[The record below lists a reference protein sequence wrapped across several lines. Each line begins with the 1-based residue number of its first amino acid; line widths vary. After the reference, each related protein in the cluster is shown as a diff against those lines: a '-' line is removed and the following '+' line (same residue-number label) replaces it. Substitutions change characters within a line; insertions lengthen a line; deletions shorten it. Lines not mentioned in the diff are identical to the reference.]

1 MTERRTK
8 LAVFGHLNGEWA
20 PAGLLTILE
29 DGPATRGAEFA
40 YGRRYIER
48 PDALPVV
55 PAETGE
61 WKPDAAAMI
70 DKEFIADQVTH
81 LFGAIRDAAPDSWG
95 RRVIESRLKKPAN
108 SLPESTYLLEAG
120 HHRAGALDVRPDI
133 KSLPVAATGIHRL
146 EYLLEAA
153 ERIEEG
159 LPVPA
164 RLHEIFDAGSGMGG
178 MRPKA
183 SVMDDAG
190 HLWLAKFPSV
200 SERLNIP
207 VLEAATLRLA
217 REAGL
222 AVPEVRTERIQDK
235 TVMMIRRFDREYP
248 GDGKERRRHMISA
261 LTLLG
266 CHESESPDK
275 SYGDIADVIRR
286 HGDPAHIRADQ
297 AELYGRMVFNIL
309 VTNDDDHLRN
319 HALLWEPA
327 GWRLSPLYDVVPH
340 PMIARDR
347 NLHLG
352 IGSAGRSATIDNALT
367 WYARFGLDLARAWE
381 IIDRVYSAV
390 RQWRMYFD
398 EYGVPAAE
406 IEKAAPAFRHIDD
419 VCSTDI
425 RRSSARSV

>member
-1 MTERRTK
+1 M
-8 LAVFGHLNGEWA
+8 
-20 PAGLLTILE
+20 LE
-29 DGPATRGAEFA
+29 DGPRVAGSQFA

-48 PDALPVV
+48 SDALPVV
-55 PAETGE
+55 PAETGA
-61 WKPDAAAMI
+61 WKPDPANMR
-70 DKEFIADQVTH
+70 DKEFIADQATQ

-95 RRVIESRLKKPAN
+95 RRVIESRLKQPAN

-120 HHRAGALDVRPDI
+120 HNRAGALDIRPNI
-133 KSLPVAATGIHRL
+133 KSPPATATGAHRL
-146 EYLLEAA
+146 DYLLEAA

-164 RLHEIFDAGSGMGG
+164 GLQDIFDAGSGMGG

-183 SVMDDAG
+183 SVTDDAG

-200 SERLNIP
+200 NERLNIP
-207 VLEAATLRLA
+207 VLETATLRLA

-222 AVPEVRTERIQDK
+222 SVPDVRTEVIHDK
-235 TVMMIRRFDREYP
+235 TIMMIRRFDREYP
-248 GDGKERRRHMISA
+248 ADGQERRRHMISA

-275 SYGDIADVIRR
+275 SYGDIADAIRR
-286 HGDPAHIRADQ
+286 HGDPAHIRADL
-297 AELYGRMVFNIL
+297 AEIYGRMVFNIL

-319 HALLWEPA
+319 HAMLWGPA
-327 GWRLSPLYDVVPH
+327 GWRLSPLYDVVPR
-340 PMIARDR
+340 PMIASER

-367 WYARFGLDLARAWE
+367 SYARFGLDLERAWE
-381 IIDRVYSAV
+381 IIDRVYTVV
-390 RQWRMYFD
+390 RQWQMYFE

-406 IEKAAPAFRHIDD
+406 IEKIASAFRHIDD
-419 VCSTDI
+419 VCSKEVRRAARPVSGI
-425 RRSSARSV
+425 RSPP